1 MEILTNTPEV
11 IKARKIQLQLIL
23 ISHPLE
29 CPVCDAGGQCQLQ
42 NLVYEYGVAE
52 NPFKG
57 PKANLPTDHVS
68 PFIER
73 NLNRCVLCGMCV
85 RIDDE
90 VVGANELSFLGRGWK
105 TKIGTDFDR
114 PMNCE
119 FCGQCVSVCPV
130 GALNDR
136 IFLHKAR
143 VWDLKETHTA
153 CGYCGVG
160 CTLTVGTR
168 DSRILR
174 VRADEN
180 LGINQGNLC
189 VKGRYGW
196 EYIHS
201 RERLTS
207 PLIKKDGSFV
217 KVSWEEAI
225 GLVAQRFQEIKAEKG
240 GAELAGLCSSRLTN
254 EELYLYQKFMRG
266 VLGTNHIDHAGGYSY
281 AGHLALRDSL
291 GYAGSTNS
299 IREIRKADVIIAL
312 RSDLSETH
320 PVIKSEVV
328 LAVKRRKSKLIV
340 VNSRNIY
347 LNKFS
352 AFNLL
357 VKPGSEVALVN
368 GMMRAILREGL
379 AKEEFVQSRT
389 EGIESLKRSLEE
401 YTPEKVEAM
410 TGVAAKSL
418 VEAAR
423 LFAKAAK
430 GVILISTGQASG
442 KQDAALARAASN
454 LALLTEQIGKESA
467 GIYILGE
474 KNNTQGAL
482 DMGVTPSLLPGYA
495 DLQDAAERRR
505 FEKAWEMTFP
515 GNPGMGAL
523 DILQAAEEG
532 KIKGLYI
539 VGENPAVLY
548 PDAGRTKKA
557 LAALDFLVVQD
568 CFLTETASA
577 AQVVLPAVTF
587 AEKEGTFTNAE
598 RRVQRVRPAL
608 QPIGEA
614 RPDLW
619 IFQELAKVMG
629 YSWGRVSAASVMDE
643 VRSLVPL
650 YGGMEYTRLDKSS
663 GLQWPCPSA
672 DHPGTPILYEKEFP
686 GGKAKLIPAFFE
698 EERVEGEF
706 PYLLVTGPILFHS
719 GSLSTR
725 SPGLSRL
732 RGNSYVEVHPEDAA
746 QLGLTN
752 YQEVALESKHGK
764 ITVKEAISEKAAPG
778 VLFIP
783 YHFGMHGGN
792 QLTGRDLRITRV
804 KVEII

>member
-1 MEILTNTPEV
+1 
-11 IKARKIQLQLIL
+11 
-23 ISHPLE
+23 
-29 CPVCDAGGQCQLQ
+29 
-42 NLVYEYGVAE
+42 
-52 NPFKG
+52 
-57 PKANLPTDHVS
+57 
-68 PFIER
+68 
-73 NLNRCVLCGMCV
+73 
-85 RIDDE
+85 
-90 VVGANELSFLGRGWK
+90 
-105 TKIGTDFDR
+105 
-114 PMNCE
+114 
-119 FCGQCVSVCPV
+119 
-130 GALNDR
+130 
-136 IFLHKAR
+136 
-143 VWDLKETHTA
+143 
-153 CGYCGVG
+153 
-160 CTLTVGTR
+160 VGTR

-225 GLVAQRFQEIKAEKG
+225 GLVAQRLQEIKAEKG

-454 LALLTEQIGKESA
+454 LALLTGQIGKESA

-505 FEKAWEMTFP
+505 FEKAWEMTLP

-577 AQVVLPAVTF
+577 AHVVLPAVTF

-629 YSWGRVSAASVMDE
+629 YSLGRISAASVMDE

-706 PYLLVTGPILFHS
+706 PYLLVTGPTLFHS

-752 YQEVALESKHGK
+752 YQEVALKSKHGK
-764 ITVKEAISEKAAPG
+764 ITVKAAISEKTAPG
-778 VLFIP
+778 VLFVP
-783 YHFGMHGGN
+783 YHFGLHGGN

>member
-1 MEILTNTPEV
+1 LT
-11 IKARKIQLQLIL
+11 
-23 ISHPLE
+23 
-29 CPVCDAGGQCQLQ
+29 G
-42 NLVYEYGVAE
+42 
-52 NPFKG
+52 
-57 PKANLPTDHVS
+57 
-68 PFIER
+68 
-73 NLNRCVLCGMCV
+73 
-85 RIDDE
+85 
-90 VVGANELSFLGRGWK
+90 
-105 TKIGTDFDR
+105 
-114 PMNCE
+114 
-119 FCGQCVSVCPV
+119 
-130 GALNDR
+130 
-136 IFLHKAR
+136 
-143 VWDLKETHTA
+143 
-153 CGYCGVG
+153 
-160 CTLTVGTR
+160 
-168 DSRILR
+168 
-174 VRADEN
+174 
-180 LGINQGNLC
+180 
-189 VKGRYGW
+189 
-196 EYIHS
+196 
-201 RERLTS
+201 
-207 PLIKKDGSFV
+207 
-217 KVSWEEAI
+217 
-225 GLVAQRFQEIKAEKG
+225 
-240 GAELAGLCSSRLTN
+240 
-254 EELYLYQKFMRG
+254 
-266 VLGTNHIDHAGGYSY
+266 
-281 AGHLALRDSL
+281 
-291 GYAGSTNS
+291 
-299 IREIRKADVIIAL
+299 
-312 RSDLSETH
+312 
-320 PVIKSEVV
+320 
-328 LAVKRRKSKLIV
+328 
-340 VNSRNIY
+340 
-347 LNKFS
+347 
-352 AFNLL
+352 
-357 VKPGSEVALVN
+357 
-368 GMMRAILREGL
+368 
-379 AKEEFVQSRT
+379 
-389 EGIESLKRSLEE
+389 
-401 YTPEKVEAM
+401 
-410 TGVAAKSL
+410 
-418 VEAAR
+418 
-423 LFAKAAK
+423 
-430 GVILISTGQASG
+430 
-442 KQDAALARAASN
+442 
-454 LALLTEQIGKESA
+454 QIGKESA

-505 FEKAWEMTFP
+505 FEKAWEMTLP

-629 YSWGRVSAASVMDE
+629 YSWGRISAASVMDE

-663 GLQWPCPSA
+663 GLQWPCPST

-732 RGNSYVEVHPEDAA
+732 RGNSYVEVHPEDAV

-764 ITVKEAISEKAAPG
+764 ITVKAAISEKAAPG
-778 VLFIP
+778 VLFVP
-783 YHFGMHGGN
+783 YHFGLHGGN